1 MAYRV
6 FLGGVPAWADHGLVK
21 QWCWHNSLMWPDYVQ
36 VVRRWPGETQLV
48 CFLCFQDYNAAATAL
63 DRLKCVPFHGN
74 RITAKWSKDSKP
86 PPDTPKFQSVATTE
100 APAAM
105 GATGAAP
112 AVGATVAPAMGGTG
126 ATAAGATVPPGAME
140 GTEAAPPAAM
150 EATGAAPPIDATV
163 PPAAMEATVQQPP
176 PAEDTVAPAAMEAT
190 VQQPPPA
197 EDTEVQ
203 QAMDATVQQPPPAE
217 DAEVPQAMKA
227 YTPTEVSLTP
237 TSPAESPS
245 SECPT
250 VIVPEGQEQLVETSK
265 EFYKVKTEAL
275 KIKEEIKEEIKDE
288 FQV

>member
-21 QWCWHNSLMWPDYVQ
+21 QWCWHNSLVWPDYVQ
-36 VVRRWPGETQLV
+36 AVRRWHGETQLV
-48 CFLCFQDYNAAATAL
+48 CFLCFQEYNAAATAL
-63 DRLKCVPFHGN
+63 DRLKCVPFHGH

-86 PPDTPKFQSVATTE
+86 PPDTAKLQSVATTG

-105 GATGAAP
+105 ERTGAAP
-112 AVGATVAPAMGGTG
+112 AVGATVALAAMEATVQQPPPAV
-126 ATAAGATVPPGAME
+126 GATVA
-140 GTEAAPPAAM
+140 PAAM
-150 EATGAAPPIDATV
+150 EAT
-163 PPAAMEATVQQPP
+163 EQQPP

-197 EDTEVQ
+197 GDTV
-203 QAMDATVQQPPPAE
+203 APAAVQQPPPAE
-217 DAEVPQAMKA
+217 DTVAPAAVQQPPPAEDTEVPEAMTA
-227 YTPTEVSLTP
+227 YTPTEVSCTP

-250 VIVPEGQEQLVETSK
+250 AIVPEGQEQVVETSK
-265 EFYKVKTEAL
+265 GLYKVKTEAL

-288 FQV
+288 FEV

>member
-21 QWCWHNSLMWPDYVQ
+21 QWCWHNSLMWPDTVQ

-86 PPDTPKFQSVATTE
+86 PPDTPKFQSVATTG

-112 AVGATVAPAMGGTG
+112 AVGATVSPAAMASTG
-126 ATAAGATVPPGAME
+126 ATASGSTVPPAAME
-140 GTEAAPPAAM
+140 GTGAAPPAAM
-150 EATGAAPPIDATV
+150 EGTEAPPIGATV

-176 PAEDTVAPAAMEAT
+176 PIGATVPPAAMEAGEDTVAPAAMDAP

-197 EDTEVQ
+197 EDTEV
-203 QAMDATVQQPPPAE
+203 
-217 DAEVPQAMKA
+217 PQGMKA
-227 YTPTEVSLTP
+227 YTPTEGSLTP
-237 TSPAESPS
+237 TSPAVSSPS

-265 EFYKVKTEAL
+265 ELYKVKTEAL